1 MLGDEEAIGVGG
13 ADDGIG
19 LGGAGAIGGDGGGR
33 GASGVIVAAAA
44 AAGAAAGTL
53 PNDVVDLLG
62 GRSMNSSS
70 IVGMRGAWNRRT
82 SVSSDVSRSDK

>member
-1 MLGDEEAIGVGG
+1 MLGDEDAIGVGR

-33 GASGVIVAAAA
+33 AVAAAA

-62 GRSMNSSS
+62 GRSINSSS
-70 IVGMRGAWNRRT
+70 IGGKRGALNRRT

>member
-33 GASGVIVAAAA
+33 GVAAAA

-53 PNDVVDLLG
+53 PKDVVDLLG

-70 IVGMRGAWNRRT
+70 IVGMWNRRT